1 MMGAECCST
10 VSYNSHLN
18 SRPHNL
24 TDSSIVKAM
33 YNYTATIEE
42 EFDFQEGDIIAVTST
57 PEDGW
62 WHGVLLDDTRRVPG
76 RTVFPSNFV
85 TLF

>member
-1 MMGAECCST
+1 VQSGVPPTGQYLDDGSG
-10 VSYNSHLN
+10 VLFY
-18 SRPHNL
+18 
-24 TDSSIVKAM
+24 VKAM
-33 YNYTATIEE
+33 YNYTATIDE
-42 EFDFQEGDIIAVTST
+42 EFDFQDGDIIAVTST

-62 WHGVLLDDTRRVPG
+62 WHGVLLDDTRRIPG

>member
-1 MMGAECCST
+1 MEVECYST
-10 VSYNSHLN
+10 VRIPIKFPHLQL
-18 SRPHNL
+18 L
-24 TDSSIVKAM
+24 TFQLVKAM

-62 WHGVLLDDTRRVPG
+62 WSGELLDEQRRQPG
-76 RTVFPSNFV
+76 RHVFPSNFV
-85 TLF
+85 DLLQ

>member
-1 MMGAECCST
+1 
-10 VSYNSHLN
+10 
-18 SRPHNL
+18 
-24 TDSSIVKAM
+24 M